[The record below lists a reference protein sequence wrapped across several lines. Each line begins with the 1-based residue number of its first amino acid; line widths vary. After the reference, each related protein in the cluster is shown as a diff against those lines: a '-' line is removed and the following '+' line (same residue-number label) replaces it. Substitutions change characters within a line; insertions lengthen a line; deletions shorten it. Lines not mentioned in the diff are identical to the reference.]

1 MLSIRMPDETRD
13 QLEATAVTHGE
24 TRSALMQRYIEE
36 GLRMDR
42 HPGIVFR
49 PGPAGRRPGL
59 VGDPDVWEVVR
70 VIRNVDAYGDRAITE
85 AATWLGLSP
94 SQVRI
99 AVDYYAD
106 YPAEID
112 SWLAMVDAQAAEAED
127 RSPTTAPERRNT
139 ISGSSP
145 PRGTIRTAS

>member
-1 MLSIRMPDETRD
+1 MSRSAMLSIRMPDQTREA
-13 QLEATAVTHGE
+13 LEATAEARGE

-59 VGDPDVWEVVR
+59 AGDPDVWEVVR
-70 VIRNVDAYGDRAITE
+70 VVRNVEAEGDSAITE
-85 AATWLGLSP
+85 AAKWLGLSTA
-94 SQVRI
+94 QVRI

-106 YPAEID
+106 YPDEINR
-112 SWLAMVDAQAAEAED
+112 WVARLDAQAVAAEEQF
-127 RSPTTAPERRNT
+127 RRRQE
-139 ISGSSP
+139 IL
-145 PRGTIRTAS
+145 R

>member
-1 MLSIRMPDETRD
+1 MPRTAMLSIRMPDDTRE
-13 QLEATAVTHGE
+13 QLEATAEAYGE

-59 VGDPDVWEVVR
+59 AGGPDVWEVVR
-70 VIRNVDAYGDRAITE
+70 VVRSVETRGDRAIAE
-85 AATWLGLSP
+85 AAKWLGLSA
-94 SQVRI
+94 SQARI
-99 AVDYYAD
+99 AVEYYTD

-112 SWLAMVDAQAAEAED
+112 AWLARIDAQAVEAE
-127 RSPTTAPERRNT
+127 ELFQRRQEML
-139 ISGSSP
+139 
-145 PRGTIRTAS
+145 R

>member
-1 MLSIRMPDETRD
+1 MPRTAMLSIRMPDDTRE
-13 QLEATAVTHGE
+13 QLEATAEAHGE

-59 VGDPDVWEVVR
+59 AGGPDVWEVIR
-70 VIRNVDAYGDRAITE
+70 VVQNVETRGDKAIAE
-85 AATWLGLSP
+85 AARWLGLSP
-94 SQVRI
+94 SQTRI
-99 AVDYYAD
+99 AVEYYAD

-112 SWLAMVDAQAAEAED
+112 AWLARADAQAAEAEKLFL
-127 RSPTTAPERRNT
+127 RRQEML
-139 ISGSSP
+139 
-145 PRGTIRTAS
+145 R